1 MPNMFNFQAY
11 NSFTTSHFT
20 LKYRPVI
27 TLKHPLKQILGFK
40 FLIAF
45 TLLMAASHGSAAIL
59 GQMPAHGDILYITTE
74 PCTAENGRVEP
85 NWYFSYSV
93 NSLGSVTRS
102 CYVRYN
108 DQIWIKGPYGAESTF
123 PMSYFS
129 KPAGGDSGKSEQGSE
144 VKQ

>member
-1 MPNMFNFQAY
+1 
-11 NSFTTSHFT
+11 
-20 LKYRPVI
+20 VI
-27 TLKHPLKQILGFK
+27 IFKRPLKQILK
-40 FLIAF
+40 PQFLIFCALCM
-45 TLLMAASHGSAAIL
+45 TVGQGVAAII
-59 GQMPAHGDILYITTE
+59 GQMPAHGDILYITSE

-108 DQIWIKGPYGAESTF
+108 DQIWIKGPYGSESTF
-123 PMSYFS
+123 PMSYFA
-129 KPAGGDSGKSEQGSE
+129 KPAASDSAKAEQGSE

>member
-1 MPNMFNFQAY
+1 MN
-11 NSFTTSHFT
+11 TI
-20 LKYRPVI
+20 KRP
-27 TLKHPLKQILGFK
+27 LNQILK
-40 FLIAF
+40 IQFLIFSALCIV
-45 TLLMAASHGSAAIL
+45 TGQGVAAII
-59 GQMPAHGDILYITTE
+59 GQMPAHGDILYITSQ

-108 DQIWIKGPYGAESTF
+108 DQIWIKGPFGAESAF
-123 PMSYFS
+123 PMSYFG
-129 KPAGGDSGKSEQGSE
+129 KPATGDSAKAEQGSE

>member
-1 MPNMFNFQAY
+1 MN
-11 NSFTTSHFT
+11 
-20 LKYRPVI
+20 LLRP
-27 TLKHPLKQILGFK
+27 TFKILLAGF
-40 FLIAF
+40 FLLGNPIAQ
-45 TLLMAASHGSAAIL
+45 GAII
-59 GQMPAHGDILYITTE
+59 GQMPAHGDILYITSQ

-129 KPAGGDSGKSEQGSE
+129 KPAGGESGKSEQGSE

>member
-1 MPNMFNFQAY
+1 M
-11 NSFTTSHFT
+11 
-20 LKYRPVI
+20 I
-27 TLKHPLKQILGFK
+27 TLKRPLKHLLLFK
-40 FLIAF
+40 CLIFSA
-45 TLLMAASHGSAAIL
+45 LCIAAGQGVAAII
-59 GQMPAHGDILYITTE
+59 GQMPAHGDILYITSE

-108 DQIWIKGPYGAESTF
+108 DQIWIKGPYGSESTF
-123 PMSYFS
+123 PMSYFA
-129 KPAGGDSGKSEQGSE
+129 KPAASDSAKAEQGSE

>member
-1 MPNMFNFQAY
+1 MNTIKRPLNRILKIQFLLF
-11 NSFTTSHFT
+11 ST
-20 LKYRPVI
+20 LCIV
-27 TLKHPLKQILGFK
+27 TGQGV
-40 FLIAF
+40 
-45 TLLMAASHGSAAIL
+45 AAII
-59 GQMPAHGDILYITTE
+59 GQMPAHGDILYITSE

-108 DQIWIKGPYGAESTF
+108 DQIWIKGPFGAESTF
-123 PMSYFS
+123 PMSYFG
-129 KPAGGDSGKSEQGSE
+129 KPVTSDSAKAEQGSE

>member
-1 MPNMFNFQAY
+1 
-11 NSFTTSHFT
+11 
-20 LKYRPVI
+20 VI
-27 TLKHPLKQILGFK
+27 TLKRPPSQILQFQ
-40 FLIAF
+40 FLIFSALC
-45 TLLMAASHGSAAIL
+45 LLTSHGVAAII
-59 GQMPAHGDILYITTE
+59 GQMPAHGDILYITTQ

-108 DQIWIKGPYGAESTF
+108 DQIWIKGPFGAESTF

-129 KPAGGDSGKSEQGSE
+129 KPATSDSGKAEQGSE

>member
-1 MPNMFNFQAY
+1 
-11 NSFTTSHFT
+11 
-20 LKYRPVI
+20 VI
-27 TLKHPLKQILGFK
+27 TLKRPLSQILQFQ
-40 FLIAF
+40 FLIFSALCML
-45 TLLMAASHGSAAIL
+45 TGQGLAAII
-59 GQMPAHGDILYITTE
+59 GQMPAHGDVLYITTQ

-108 DQIWIKGPYGAESTF
+108 DQIWVKGPFGAESTF

-129 KPAGGDSGKSEQGSE
+129 KPATSDSGKAEQGSE

>member
-1 MPNMFNFQAY
+1 M
-11 NSFTTSHFT
+11 
-20 LKYRPVI
+20 I
-27 TLKHPLKQILGFK
+27 TLKRPLNQIPKFK
-40 FLIAF
+40 FLIF
-45 TLLMAASHGSAAIL
+45 STLCMVAGQGVAAII

-108 DQIWIKGPYGAESTF
+108 DQIWIKGPFGAESTF
-123 PMSYFS
+123 PMSYFG
-129 KPAGGDSGKSEQGSE
+129 KPAGSDSGKAEQGSE